1 MSEPNVPLLASVHSS
16 SSAEHPLSSALHPSA
31 RRTSSYSLLAPHPHD
46 SSSHFRRPHAATISA
61 PRRKTQHAEAELLG
75 LEASHLRESKTT
87 LSSPATVAQAIM
99 EAEHLNITRSSST
112 NSRTLFSSL
121 SKEELVIVNKRFDL
135 MSDLELSEY
144 LSLFG
149 SSQSSTQPSAS
160 HSPHPL
166 LDPASLTPQNSSQ
179 STPSLIID
187 DQDSQI
193 PLFPPSPPGHV
204 KPEIA
209 DHPLRVLSRAIREL
223 QEEIARL
230 EEDNQALRLAHP
242 HPVKTADQL
251 SIHDG
256 IADALSSSLAP
267 DSLLNA
273 PVPPQTI
280 SSIAQSIRSS
290 SPAPSVRSH
299 LSQTSRRTKSPLLS
313 HPSTLPTASPPIPH
327 APLPDPDPMSTP
339 VAQGKKNNRTSWT
352 SGLWVWSNGKPRRPR
367 KGSIGSIASFGLG
380 IGSPAPAGV
389 PEENEA
395 PEEEDEYAWRK
406 GDGGSSPA
414 FKAIFLA
421 TRIITPDPSS
431 ILVPTSVSSKS
442 LIAYLAHS
450 LVSNARDEG
459 IVAREPPGRRQSRDL
474 SRSRA
479 TSIASQLSPDL
490 ANATPTRER
499 GYGDQ
504 ALAATASLGRTLLSS
519 VSTATMRARAMGE
532 DIGRPSLLSR
542 TSHSRSFP
550 TVTSLAAPQLSDS
563 SPLAQTSPNV
573 EIPPP
578 SVELSSIVPDDAR
591 PPTMVLSRQNLGS
604 FFQSTK
610 LKTATR
616 FDNGETPLTDRYG
629 FIYDIQHASMLKD
642 ASAAGAVAPA
652 SLTGNVLSTE
662 DGWVLRRKD
671 VDSRSESSPRPSF
684 DCTRSEQPSP
694 RISLDVPLA
703 SPTSAHTPTVSRS
716 SIDRGRT
723 VPPPSL
729 VINPTA
735 PITAKES
742 LTVSTRGSTSLHS
755 TATSTPLTTA
765 TTSTTMR
772 PIDSRRTVS
781 SLLDRLTDMH
791 DAQQKERTA
800 EWDAFL
806 RKRSKSR
813 SQLPNGAKTS
823 GALSEDL
830 RWGSGL
836 IGLSQ
841 MGLAKDGQEDWKAFA
856 ALVRKGIPLAYRSD
870 IWAECSGAKDLMVPG
885 EYREILKVHEGD
897 VGPFDKEIEKDVGR
911 TFPGNVFFG
920 GDGPGVAKLRRV
932 LIAYSWLVYIHTIL
946 MMLMSGMNMLAA
958 TLLLTHSDEEQ
969 AYWVLLSIIERLLPT
984 DFFAPSLL
992 ASRADQAVL
1001 SDLVALHLPKV
1012 DEKLSEV
1019 GLNLASLTFGWFLSL
1034 FTDCL
1039 PVETLFRVWDVF
1051 FVEGHAA
1058 LFRIAIAILRLAEPD
1073 ILASEG
1079 VSGLF
1084 AAVNANTA
1092 RLWSADKLI
1101 HLQHAIKSVV
1111 KNQDIAAR
1119 CHEKVLELQ
1128 AGLEDPPSDATSR

>member
-1 MSEPNVPLLASVHSS
+1 
-16 SSAEHPLSSALHPSA
+16 
-31 RRTSSYSLLAPHPHD
+31 
-46 SSSHFRRPHAATISA
+46 
-61 PRRKTQHAEAELLG
+61 
-75 LEASHLRESKTT
+75 
-87 LSSPATVAQAIM
+87 
-99 EAEHLNITRSSST
+99 
-112 NSRTLFSSL
+112 SL

-149 SSQSSTQPSAS
+149 SSQSSAQPSAS
-160 HSPHPL
+160 HSPHPS
-166 LDPASLTPQNSSQ
+166 LDPASLTPKNSSQ
-179 STPSLIID
+179 SSPSQIID
-187 DQDSQI
+187 DPDSKT

-204 KPEIA
+204 KPEMA

-230 EEDNQALRLAHP
+230 EEENQVLRSAHP
-242 HPVKTADQL
+242 HP
-251 SIHDG
+251 
-256 IADALSSSLAP
+256 
-267 DSLLNA
+267 
-273 PVPPQTI
+273 
-280 SSIAQSIRSS
+280 
-290 SPAPSVRSH
+290 
-299 LSQTSRRTKSPLLS
+299 TSRRTKSPLLS
-313 HPSTLPTASPPIPH
+313 HTSTLPTASPPVTH

-542 TSHSRSFP
+542 ASHSRSLP

-563 SPLAQTSPNV
+563 SPLVQTSPNA

-662 DGWVLRRKD
+662 EGWVRRRKD

-684 DCTRSEQPSP
+684 DSTRSEQPSP
-694 RISLDVPLA
+694 RMSLDVPLA
-703 SPTSAHTPTVSRS
+703 SPTSAQIPAVSRS

-772 PIDSRRTVS
+772 PVDSRRTVS

-813 SQLPNGAKTS
+813 SQLPNGTKTS
-823 GALSEDL
+823 GTLSEDL

-932 LIAYSWLVYIHTIL
+932 LIAYSWHNPSVGYCQ
-946 MMLMSGMNMLAA
+946 GMNMLAA

-1019 GLNLASLTFGWFLSL
+1019 GLDLASLTFGWFLSL

-1051 FVEGHAA
+1051 FVEGHAS

-1073 ILASEG
+1073 ILASED

-1092 RLWSADKLI
+1092 RLWGADKLI

-1119 CHEKVLELQ
+1119 CHEKVVEL
-1128 AGLEDPPSDATSR
+1128 